1 MPICR
6 VENVKTKDK
15 VGVKKERQ
23 PGMKLSSCPE
33 LNTHKKAPFLFQLV
47 SLHLGHFVP
56 LQNGLS
62 NEPVYG
68 AEYNKVHLDHDS

>member
-15 VGVKKERQ
+15 VGVKNWNETKF
-23 PGMKLSSCPE
+23 LSRVEHSQE
-33 LNTHKKAPFLFQLV
+33 SSQAPFLFQLA

>member
-15 VGVKKERQ
+15 FGVKKERQ
-23 PGMKLSSCPE
+23 PGMKLRVE
-33 LNTHKKAPFLFQLV
+33 HTHKKAPAWLQLV

>member
-1 MPICR
+1 MLKQRTKLVLKNWNEIKFLSR
-6 VENVKTKDK
+6 VEH
-15 VGVKKERQ
+15 
-23 PGMKLSSCPE
+23 
-33 LNTHKKAPFLFQLV
+33 THKKAPVLLQLV